1 MKYPQY
7 VHWSEGQFLQPHH
20 FQQMQRSLLNTIN
33 SERTLYSPYT
43 EGVISIEVDEDALRA
58 NRVVIK
64 NMSAIMPD
72 GIGLSFPGNCSI
84 EPLTVSFDA
93 SKINTLLTVYLC
105 VPNYL
110 EDEPNITQD
119 GNKNYGRYDVQAHEV
134 ADENTGTNVT
144 TVITRKINS
153 RLITDPKSV
162 SDCTILPLLRLS
174 WVRLENNEHYLEIDK
189 KYFPPYVVLDEN
201 STLYTML
208 REFIFELKSYKSK
221 ILSDIENEGFD
232 PSIITGAGFLRLMQL
247 QLLNIGITDLSAL
260 LIPQRTSPF
269 TLYLKL
275 AEFLSALKAFFPLS
289 DSSEVKSYDHY
300 DLYPVFKELL
310 YGIRSLLTSQGKA
323 ECMEI
328 DFVQND
334 EAQCLCATLL
344 DEHIVK
350 AKDYYIAL
358 RGGLEWKNLID
369 DIETGDNFRV
379 MDLGSKDSRI
389 RGLKLSYV
397 RFPPRYLPVS
407 GSDTVFF
414 KIMRDESPRIWRY
427 IVEDHQMVI
436 DFAQSMFGKF
446 SAKLYVAIVDEE
458 TQN

>member
-20 FQQMQRSLLNTIN
+20 FQQMQRSLLKTIY
-33 SERTLYSPYT
+33 SERSLYSPYT
-43 EGVISIEVDEDALRA
+43 EGLIGIDIDTDALRA
-58 NRVVIK
+58 NRVVIRK
-64 NMSAIMPD
+64 LDAIMPD
-72 GIGLSFPGNCSI
+72 GAGISFPGNCTI
-84 EPLTVSFDA
+84 DPLTIQFDA
-93 SKINTLLTVYLC
+93 SMIDSSLTVYLC

-110 EDEPNITQD
+110 PDEPNLTQN
-119 GNKNYGRYDVQAHEV
+119 GNKNYGRYDVHALEV
-134 ADENTGTNVT
+134 ADENTGVNVT
-144 TVITRKINS
+144 TVVTRKINT
-153 RLITDPKSV
+153 RLTTDTKAV
-162 SDCTILPLLRLS
+162 SDCTVLPVLKLN
-174 WVRLENNEHYLEIDK
+174 WVRLENNEHYLEVDS
-189 KYFPPYVVLDEN
+189 KYLPPYVVLDEN
-201 STLYTML
+201 SMLYTML
-208 REFIFELKSYKSK
+208 REFVFELKSYKSK
-221 ILSDIENEGFD
+221 ILSDIEAEGFD
-232 PSIITGAGFLRLMQL
+232 PNIITGTGFLRLMQL
-247 QLLNIGITDLSAL
+247 QQLNISITDLNSL
-260 LIPQRTSPF
+260 LLPQRVSPF
-269 TLYLKL
+269 AIYLKL

-289 DSSEVKSYDHY
+289 DSSEIRNYDHY
-300 DLYPVFKELL
+300 DLYSVFKDLL
-310 YGIRSLLTSQGKA
+310 FGIRSLLTSQGKA

-328 DFVQND
+328 EFTVND
-334 EAQCLCATLL
+334 TAQCLCANLE

-358 RGGLEWKNLID
+358 RGNLEWKNLID

-446 SAKLYVAIVDEE
+446 NAKLYVAIVDDESVE
-458 TQN
+458 